1 MFFCVSPCIYAI
13 FVSNCGLYFFFNRL
27 SECICDMSATWPYMA
42 SDPYFVGLTRF
53 LSLNPPT
60 CFNII
65 KTRIGWKVRKISKA
79 QCLVSIPLT
88 WIHTQW
94 QICSNLYPICEVP
107 LWSDSIGWVASSA
120 SPNQP
125 FPSILMG
132 TLCITS
138 SRLTF
143 VVTSNQSVGL
153 FAFQFA
159 LRLVTVIFICTF
171 EYFDR

>member
-1 MFFCVSPCIYAI
+1 
-13 FVSNCGLYFFFNRL
+13 
-27 SECICDMSATWPYMA
+27 MSATWPYMA

-132 TLCITS
+132 TLHHFLLSNICRHVKSISRSICFPIRSSTS
-138 SRLTF
+138 YCDIYRYF
-143 VVTSNQSVGL
+143 RVFWMVG
-153 FAFQFA
+153 
-159 LRLVTVIFICTF
+159 
-171 EYFDR
+171 FDLDFFHSYTACS